1 MLSEEKVKDW
11 LKRKEDQMAK
21 AKYPEERLYIAGEIK
36 SLKRV
41 LEIE

>member
-1 MLSEEKVKDW
+1 MLSEDKVKA
-11 LKRKEDQMAK
+11 LLEQKENKMVF
-21 AKYPEERLYIAGEIK
+21 AKYSEERLYCAGEIK